1 MSDIL
6 VLRRDVFKVVVRILV
21 EKGVVDIGFILVLN
35 WDNRGRIVEVYKK
48 IRVYNEVVI
57 GVNTDTVKMK
67 NIGDSEDFGIGA
79 IVNLI

>member
-35 WDNRGRIVEVYKK
+35 
-48 IRVYNEVVI
+48 
-57 GVNTDTVKMK
+57 
-67 NIGDSEDFGIGA
+67 
-79 IVNLI
+79 